1 MYNRLCFRFFVLIVI
16 LANSSIQYA
25 QTPIS
30 FNTSNSEGKGLAF
43 VDLYIAELELHLTT
57 DILGNAELQAELGGV
72 DSISVLTNHIFYKA
86 ETLRFNLNREGRNH
100 FQITLSNRIVSV
112 DNVVITGTLS
122 PTHIDS
128 SLRVVRILDRSVIEG
143 RSSDNARDLLR
154 NELNIKVSE
163 NGILGSGVSING
175 LGGENVKIL
184 IDGVPVIG
192 RLNGNID
199 LSQINLSNIDRVE
212 IIEGPM
218 SVEYGTNALAG
229 TINFITKNSS
239 NYKVESS
246 ADVKYETTGQYTHRV
261 NLNLNHEIGRIS
273 IGANRLYFDGWSPED
288 RTIDWIEDFL
298 ADSGRV
304 SSWKPKLQHGLDFKI
319 LILKEELAITPSF
332 SYFEESI
339 DNKGY
344 PRAPYGEFAFDETYN
359 TFRYSPAITLNKYS
373 DNQKLWNAVF
383 SWSKFIRHK
392 NRYSTDLTTLN
403 STMIE
408 NPGDNDTTQV
418 HQVLTR
424 GSRHFNFNSPVS
436 IVIGWDVNRESL
448 YGARILESFQE
459 ITDIATFI
467 QLGYKKKS
475 SSVQLGIRKAWNSSY
490 PPPITPSLHILH
502 ASGKNQWRFNLAR
515 GFRSPSIKELYFE
528 FIDSNHNLMGNPDLE
543 AETSHNAALG
553 FTRKVNKGS
562 IQINSHLS
570 YIENMIQL
578 VETTDKLTYVYHN
591 TGNVQSHGIKVN
603 YSNHIGSFS
612 YNGGCSLLGLKYDQE
627 ALYST
632 EVALDVRWDIIESR
646 TQLHLST
653 KRNGSV
659 SRYFLDEAG
668 EIIRGETD
676 PYIFI
681 DYNLLHRFH
690 NGQLSTVIG
699 VHNLLDIKNIN
710 TTDIVD
716 GHSESSGSYMMSWGR
731 SFILSA
737 KWRFSK

>member
-1 MYNRLCFRFFVLIVI
+1 MYNRHWFRLLLLIVI
-16 LANSSIQYA
+16 LANSSVQIA
-25 QTPIS
+25 QTTIS
-30 FNTSNSEGKGLAF
+30 FNTSNTEGNALAF
-43 VDLYIAELELHLTT
+43 VDLYIVELEIHVTT
-57 DILGNAELQAELGGV
+57 DILGNAETQVELEGV
-72 DSISVLTNHIFYKA
+72 DSISVLTRHIFFRS
-86 ETLRFNLNREGRNH
+86 ETLRFRVNDEGHNH
-100 FQITLSNRIVSV
+100 FQITLSKRIVSV
-112 DNVVITGTLS
+112 DQVVVTGNIS

-128 SLRVVRILDRSVIEG
+128 SIRVVRILDRSVIEG
-143 RSSDNARDLLR
+143 RAVDNARDLLR

-184 IDGVPVIG
+184 IDGVPMIG
-192 RLNGNID
+192 RLNGNVD

-239 NYKVESS
+239 NYKLESS
-246 ADVKYETTGQYTHRV
+246 ADVKYESTGQFTQRV
-261 NLNLNHEIGRIS
+261 NTNLNSKLGRIS

-288 RTIDWIEDFL
+288 RTFDWIEDYL

-304 SSWKPKLQHGLDFKI
+304 SAWKPKLQHGVDIKL
-319 LILKEELAITPSF
+319 LILDEELAITPSF
-332 SYFEESI
+332 SYFEETI

-344 PRAPYGEFAFDETYN
+344 PRAPYGEFAFDETYE
-359 TFRYSPAITLNKYS
+359 TFRYSPAITINKYS
-373 DNQKLWNAVF
+373 DNHKLWNAVF

-403 STMIE
+403 STIMV
-408 NPGDNDTTQV
+408 NPGDNDTTLV

-424 GSRHFNFNSPVS
+424 GSRNFIFDFPVS
-436 IVIGWDVNRESL
+436 LVVGWDVNRESL
-448 YGARILESFQE
+448 YGARISESFKE
-459 ITDIATFI
+459 ITDAAAFM
-467 QLGYKKKS
+467 QLGYKRKS

-502 ASGKNQWRFNLAR
+502 SSEKNQWRFNIAR

-528 FIDSNHNLMGNPDLE
+528 FIDSNHNLLGNPDLE

-553 FTRKVNKGS
+553 FTRKINDGALKV
-562 IQINSHLS
+562 NSHFS
-570 YIENMIQL
+570 FIENMIQL

-603 YSNHIGSFS
+603 YSNQIGSFS
-612 YNGGCSLLGLKYDQE
+612 YDGGCSLLGLKYDQD

-646 TQLHLST
+646 TQLYLST
-653 KRNGSV
+653 KRNGQV
-659 SRYFLDEAG
+659 SRYFLDEEG
-668 EIIRGETD
+668 EIIRGVTD
-676 PYIFI
+676 PYTFI
-681 DYNLLHRFH
+681 DCNLSHTYKS
-690 NGQLSTVIG
+690 GQLSTVVG
-699 VHNLLDIKNIN
+699 VHNLFDVQNIN
-710 TTDIVD
+710 TSDIID
-716 GHSESSGSYMMSWGR
+716 GHSESSGAYMMSWGR
-731 SFILSA
+731 SFIVSA